1 MEEIEN
7 AHQSQQ
13 QEDVIVH
20 VKKTLLRKMELAH
33 QYHQVSSRILF
44 INKQLKEIYIYN
56 VINLIIIKVIIKFK
70 YCDCDGD
77 G

>member
-1 MEEIEN
+1 MEEIES

-33 QYHQVSSRILF
+33 QYHQVSSHILF
-44 INKQLKEIYIYN
+44 INKQLKK
-56 VINLIIIKVIIKFK
+56 IKNI
-70 YCDCDGD
+70 
-77 G
+77 